1 MSVDKGRA
9 NVVVKTCGIQ
19 TVEAAIAAA
28 EAGADIIGVIFAVS
42 GRQIDISKAQ
52 EIARAIRNVSARS
65 DTANSAVL
73 SAGSIHQEIEP
84 SAPANDF
91 FKACSSRILKST
103 RPLLAGVFQNQDLG
117 HIINVARMVPLD
129 LVQLHG
135 MEPID
140 MAEKI
145 PVPVIKVFH
154 VDGHFSLENSDLF
167 RTFQHSIILLDTK
180 VAGTD
185 QQGGKGVSF
194 DWNLARQLADKDVPF
209 LMAGGLTPEN
219 VAQAVR
225 VGGAWGVDV
234 SSGIETN
241 KTKDAAK
248 IRAFVNNAKAA

>member
-1 MSVDKGRA
+1 
-9 NVVVKTCGIQ
+9 
-19 TVEAAIAAA
+19 
-28 EAGADIIGVIFAVS
+28 
-42 GRQIDISKAQ
+42 
-52 EIARAIRNVSARS
+52 
-65 DTANSAVL
+65 
-73 SAGSIHQEIEP
+73 
-84 SAPANDF
+84 
-91 FKACSSRILKST
+91 
-103 RPLLAGVFQNQDLG
+103 
-117 HIINVARMVPLD
+117 
-129 LVQLHG
+129 